1 MGPGAIVGATSVAI
15 NAVQTRSSRLKSLLH
30 VLVIAAASAFL
41 IYLAYPRLHASL
53 LYLPVD
59 TAINRFYDTQEI
71 PSGQLEGLQARA
83 QDAIDIHPHHRYWDG
98 LSLLYFLQ
106 GSDTSG
112 PLFERRQA
120 HENTIEAAE
129 ASLALAPGQPR
140 TWLRIAQA
148 RSWLRYPPE
157 QVIDALQMA
166 IYTGRV
172 EPSLLMTRLRLG
184 LAYLP
189 RMDAEATAMLRDQL
203 LLAWRLQPRDVTRAV
218 KQRSL
223 RWASIEQL
231 LAESDRAVLAEIEE
245 SAGGA
250 VR

>member
-1 MGPGAIVGATSVAI
+1 MAGAASA
-15 NAVQTRSSRLKSLLH
+15 AVEKPAKKPSRLKPLPQVLL
-30 VLVIAAASAFL
+30 IAAASAFL
-41 IYLAYPRLHASL
+41 LYLAYPRLHASL

-59 TAINRFYDTQEI
+59 TAINRYYDTLEI

-83 QDAIDIHPHHRYWDG
+83 QEAIGIYPNHRYWDG
-98 LSLLYFLQ
+98 LSQLYFLQ

-112 PLFERRQA
+112 PLFGRRKA
-120 HENTIEAAE
+120 FENTIEAAE
-129 ASLALAPGQPR
+129 SSLALAPGQPR

-157 QVIDALQMA
+157 EVIDALKMA

-189 RMDAEATAMLRDQL
+189 RMDAETTAMLRDQL
-203 LLAWRLQPRDVTRAV
+203 LLAWRMQPREVTRAV

-223 RWASIEQL
+223 RWVSIEQL
-231 LAESDRAVLAEIEE
+231 LSETDAAVLSQIEE